1 MEKKKER
8 RRLPTYS
15 KLDSDGRAGNDEEF
29 CKGSCRFSWPRK
41 FLFTCLEGKRCFVT
55 RAPFG
60 LGVHDRV
67 FGFFIVARGRVTRPD
82 PVPQLIT
89 ASQTQ
94 QIAGDSELSVDSP
107 HTRALEV
114 DLGQIHE
121 HKHADRRNNTH
132 LLALKPYQS
141 A

>member
-1 MEKKKER
+1 M
-8 RRLPTYS
+8 TAQISFYVF
-15 KLDSDGRAGNDEEF
+15 GREALF
-29 CKGSCRFSWPRK
+29 CNTSAVWSWCARQ
-41 FLFTCLEGKRCFVT
+41 
-55 RAPFG
+55 
-60 LGVHDRV
+60 V

-94 QIAGDSELSVDSP
+94 QITGDSELSVHSP

-121 HKHADRRNNTH
+121 HKHADRRNSTH